1 MKDRVYRVVSQVF
14 GVPLEAISDE
24 SSPDSIAA
32 WDSLKHLNLVMT
44 LEEEFGIQLTQTQI
58 LEMLTVGL
66 IVEVLKET
74 GAAGAKAS

>member
-1 MKDRVYRVVSQVF
+1 MKDRVYLVVSQVF
-14 GVPLEAISDE
+14 GVPLETITDE

-66 IVEVLKET
+66 IVEVLKEAS
-74 GAAGAKAS
+74 AAGAKAS

>member
-1 MKDRVYRVVSQVF
+1 MRDRVYLVVSQVF
-14 GVPLEAISDE
+14 GVPLETITDE
-24 SSPDSIAA
+24 SSPDSIVA